1 MHEVF
6 RKYIFYL
13 QKIVSFKKI
22 KLIDGLV
29 RTIINQANALTSIFK
44 TNKIILFILIPL
56 FILLVNLVLK
66 FWYISSCPIAGDEPF
81 SIFISQMDVHSI
93 IKVLSEGNNPPLFEI
108 ILHYWTKLFG
118 IGPLSVR
125 FLPCV
130 FSCLTAVVIYKIGV
144 KFFSLRIAVLSALLF
159 TLSNYQMYFAH
170 ETRVYSLLL
179 LLSTLSLYAY
189 MSFLKSNKLKHKIIH
204 IATFVLIPYAH
215 YLGFFVLFIQSFLTL
230 AIPQL
235 RKIARLYF
243 VNLLIALVFYI
254 PLFTVF
260 IHRFY
265 ESAVHGTW
273 LSPVKNIG
281 QLLDIIKLLL
291 NDNVTSIVLFM
302 FIVWLLLNKGIN
314 TMKVPGIT
322 KAALAIVGIFYLF
335 YSLSIMMPMPH
346 FYKFTGNAVAIT
358 SYIVILVILM
368 AYLFRVESI
377 SIYARIILAW
387 VMVPLLIMFT
397 SSFWIPMFL
406 DRYLIFLTSAFY
418 LLLGLIVTYLDK
430 SKIPG
435 ISLLLIFM
443 LGITFTRNPE
453 NRRHVV
459 DVVNKV
465 KELKT
470 SNSVVYMC
478 PYYFDMNFAYYYNR
492 SLFSD
497 IDPANYRKRLHDGL
511 AKENIYPIASEGQI
525 DTLLIKKAD
534 KVIYI
539 DAAADFSYPKNKI
552 KVFLDSCMKPVQDNF
567 YYEVFHVI
575 EYREKEY
582 QNFRP

>member
-1 MHEVF
+1 M
-6 RKYIFYL
+6 
-13 QKIVSFKKI
+13 
-22 KLIDGLV
+22 
-29 RTIINQANALTSIFK
+29 RTIINQANALYSILK
-44 TNKIILFILIPL
+44 TNKIVLFVIIPL
-56 FILLVNLVLK
+56 FILFVNLVLK
-66 FWYISSCPIAGDEPF
+66 FRYISFCPIAGDEPF
-81 SIFISQMDVHSI
+81 SIFISQMDVQSI

-125 FLPCV
+125 FLPCL
-130 FSCLTAVVIYKIGV
+130 FSCLTAVMIYKIGL
-144 KFFSLRIAVLSALLF
+144 KFFRLRIALLSSLLF

-179 LLSTLSLYAY
+179 LLSTLSFYAY
-189 MSFLKSNKLKHKIIH
+189 MSFLKSDALKYRIIH
-204 IATFVLIPYAH
+204 IATLILIPYAH
-215 YLGFFVLFIQSFLTL
+215 YLGFFILFIQLFLTL

-235 RKIARLYF
+235 RKISRLYF

-254 PLFTVF
+254 PLFIVV
-260 IHRFY
+260 IQRFY
-265 ESAVHGTW
+265 ESAVNGTW
-273 LSPVKNIG
+273 LAPVQNIG

-291 NDNVTSIVLFM
+291 NDNVTCTVLFI

-314 TMKVPGIT
+314 SIKVPGIT
-322 KAALAIVGIFYLF
+322 KSALVVVGIFYLF

-358 SYIVILVILM
+358 SYIVILVALL
-368 AYLFRVESI
+368 AYLLRSESI
-377 SIYARIILAW
+377 SVHARIILAW
-387 VMVPLLIMFT
+387 VMMPLLIMFA

-418 LLLGLIVTYLDK
+418 MLVALIVTYLDK

-443 LGITFTRNPE
+443 IGMTFTRNPE

-465 KELKT
+465 KELKAPNT
-470 SNSVVYMC
+470 VVYMC
-478 PYYFDMNFAYYYNR
+478 PDYFDMNFAYYYNR

-497 IDPANYRKRLHDGL
+497 IDPANYRKRLRDEL
-511 AKENIYPIASEGQI
+511 AKENIYPIASQQQI

-539 DAAADFSYPKNKI
+539 DAAADFSYPQNKI
-552 KVFLDSCMKPVQDNF
+552 KAYLDSCMKPVQDNF
-567 YYEVFHVI
+567 YYEIFHVI
-575 EYREKEY
+575 EYSVKEIGGIE
-582 QNFRP
+582 